1 MKKYPWL
8 KFVLAGVGLLLL
20 VVFLGRSCAIR
31 GKYLEL
37 KGEYKIL
44 KTIAD
49 EDRKQL
55 NAVIAAK
62 SGEIEQLTK
71 KIADIIA
78 NAGQPSQAEVDK
90 DHQIA
95 ELAAK
100 VHALEAQGDLA
111 GALAASKAECSQW
124 AAKFTLAEN
133 RHKADIFNLNAAWQ
147 AKFDTQVTIT
157 DSYKRQLDNLQQ
169 LSGVQAEMNKSLERK
184 VKTLQLT
191 GKAKS
196 LLVIAGAAYLGYQAI
211 KGSK

>member
-8 KFVLAGVGLLLL
+8 KYVFAGVVLLLL

-37 KGEYKIL
+37 KGEYKTL
-44 KTIAD
+44 KAISD

-62 SGEIEQLTK
+62 SAEIEQLTK
-71 KIADIIA
+71 KISDIIA
-78 NAGQPSQAEVDK
+78 NAGQPSQAEVEK
-90 DHQIA
+90 DQQIA
-95 ELAAK
+95 ELSAK

-111 GALAASKAECSQW
+111 GALAASKAECAQW
-124 AAKFTLAEN
+124 AAKFTLAEE
-133 RHKADIFNLNAAWQ
+133 RHKADIFNLNTAWQ
-147 AKFDTQVTIT
+147 AKFDAQVSISESWKQ
-157 DSYKRQLDNLQQ
+157 DRDNEHKLR
-169 LSGVQAEMNKSLERK
+169 LLAEDMNSVLESK
-184 VKTLQLT
+184 VKSLQLT

-211 KGSK
+211 SKGK